1 MKLVLSYLKEFK
13 KETILAPLFK
23 MLEAIFELLVPL
35 VVADIINK
43 GIILKDEAYLVKM
56 SGVLILLAVVGVV
69 SAITAQYFAAKAAIY
84 SAGAMR
90 RDMYLHIG
98 TFSEETLNRFG
109 SSKLITRITNDIN
122 QVQNGI
128 NMVLRLLLRSPFIVF
143 GALLMAFIL
152 DAKAA
157 LIFVAVI
164 AVLLLIIVG
173 IMKSTLPM
181 FRKIQGALEKLT
193 LRVGENISGVR
204 VVRAFR
210 QEDNENQGFI
220 DETEGLYGKQIHAG
234 KISALLNPL
243 TFVVINLGVIA
254 ILYFSGWNVNIGNSD
269 QGEVVALT
277 NYMSQILVELLK
289 LSNLILLLTR
299 AMASVNRVDEVMSA
313 TADERTFIS
322 LMDKTC
328 AKKETI
334 NSKVENNTLLEFKNV
349 SFSYPDAPETVLE
362 NINFSMKAGDFF
374 AVIGGTGS
382 GKSTLIQLL
391 HHNYDVTEGEIL
403 FKGKNIQS
411 YSDEEVSSHFGI
423 VPQHARLF
431 SGTVES
437 NLRMASPEAS
447 EDELW
452 EALSSAQVADVIR
465 DKEGLQT
472 GVSRGGNNFSGGQRQ
487 RLTIARALAKK
498 PEVLILDDS
507 ASALDLATERRL
519 REELKSLPWKPTVIF
534 ISQRASSCLDAD
546 KVLVLENGEIQGI
559 GTHEELLKSCP
570 TYEEIY
576 YCQYPKEVE
585 A

>member
-1 MKLVLSYLKEFK
+1 MGDDTYL
-13 KETILAPLFK
+13 IK
-23 MLEAIFELLVPL
+23 MC
-35 VVADIINK
+35 
-43 GIILKDEAYLVKM
+43 
-56 SGVLILLAVVGVV
+56 GVLILLAVVGVI

-90 RDMYLHIG
+90 KDMYLHIG

-157 LIFVAVI
+157 LIFVVVI

-181 FRKIQGALEKLT
+181 FKKIQAALEKLT

-210 QEDNENQGFI
+210 QEENENVGFI
-220 DETEGLYGKQIHAG
+220 DETDGLYGKQIHAG

-243 TFVVINLGVIA
+243 TFVSINLGVIA
-254 ILYFSGWNVNIGNSD
+254 ILYYSGWNVNIGNSD

-299 AMASVNRVDEVMSA
+299 AMASVNRVEEVMDA

-322 LMDKTC
+322 LVDSLNSNESANEGREKESSLTDD
-328 AKKETI
+328 KKEI
-334 NSKVENNTLLEFKNV
+334 GASDALIEFKDV
-349 SFSYPDAPETVLE
+349 SFSYPDAKETVLDH
-362 NINFSMKAGDFF
+362 ISFSMKPGDFF

-403 FKGKNIQS
+403 FRGKNIQS
-411 YSDEEVSSHFGI
+411 YSDEEVSTAFGI
-423 VPQHARLF
+423 VPQYARLF
-431 SGTVES
+431 SGTVKS
-437 NLRMASPEAS
+437 NLLMANPDATKE
-447 EDELW
+447 ELW
-452 EALSSAQVADVIR
+452 EALASAQVADVIK
-465 DKEGLQT
+465 DKNGLDT

-559 GTHEELLKSCP
+559 GTHEELLESCP
-570 TYEEIY
+570 TYDEIY

>member
-1 MKLVLSYLKEFK
+1 
-13 KETILAPLFK
+13 
-23 MLEAIFELLVPL
+23 
-35 VVADIINK
+35 
-43 GIILKDEAYLVKM
+43 
-56 SGVLILLAVVGVV
+56 ILLAVVGVV

-220 DETEGLYGKQIHAG
+220 DETEGLYGKQIRAG

-328 AKKETI
+328 AKKEAI
-334 NSKVENNTLLEFKNV
+334 NSKVENTSEEKTTHAENNSKEKTTHSENNALLEFKNV

-437 NLRMASPEAS
+437 NLRMANPVAS